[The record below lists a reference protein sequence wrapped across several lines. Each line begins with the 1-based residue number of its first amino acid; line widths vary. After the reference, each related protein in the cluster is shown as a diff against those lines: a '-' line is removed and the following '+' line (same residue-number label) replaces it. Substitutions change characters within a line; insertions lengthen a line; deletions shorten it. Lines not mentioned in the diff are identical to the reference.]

1 MARRL
6 TKDQIIS
13 NAYYDIEGAFG
24 SIQETYKKAK
34 AQDIEITLDD
44 VRKFMSKQPN
54 KQLKGYSGTNSFTA
68 PFARFEYQIDIMF
81 MTPLASK
88 PDPEAKMKVSK
99 GEPKQALVVIDIFS
113 KYADVIPIDELNSD
127 NVLKALK
134 GAFKK
139 MGFPMSIYSDSDG
152 NFQASVK
159 IFLKMKA

>member
-1 MARRL
+1 
-6 TKDQIIS
+6 
-13 NAYYDIEGAFG
+13 
-24 SIQETYKKAK
+24 
-34 AQDIEITLDD
+34 
-44 VRKFMSKQPN
+44 
-54 KQLKGYSGTNSFTA
+54 
-68 PFARFEYQIDIMF
+68 

-88 PDPEAKMKVSK
+88 PDPEAKIKVSK

-134 GAFKK
+134 EAFKK
-139 MGFPMSIYSDSDG
+139 MGFPMSIYSDNDG